1 MINDLWIK
9 SIMDIP
15 KKYIY
20 ILDQNGNILECSNSI
35 LTYFNI
41 KKEDIISKNIFNII
55 DFNKLYLEDGRV
67 LKKEINPLYNIIGH
81 NLKIKKRIVVKSED
95 RVYNLDIFSLNED
108 DGELKGISVI
118 FNDVTKYKESSDKK
132 LKEQQKLELLN
143 TELQGKCE
151 VIDTLRAKEKRD
163 LLNLND
169 ILKNISEGLLVM
181 TNIDKTNYCNS
192 SFYNILG
199 VTNLDIENK
208 RKNLDKYVVTR
219 ENNKSYNIRQFIEMY
234 IIENKKVVR
243 DIVSY
248 ISPKNKEEKYLEFN
262 VNPVYNSKNKFK
274 YMMIIVKDITEIKN
288 HEKNLECARSL
299 MERMVY
305 TINVPMAILDYPSF
319 YVNLAN
325 EDFENMAQCILK
337 DGKTTVLNNYFL
349 DIIKDETK
357 ECFLNILDNVVE
369 ENKEKIINKF
379 EIKDKNGHDKFYKIK
394 ISPYL
399 DEEEKNIKHICIY
412 GVDIT
417 DEITTN
423 IKLRNMTKI
432 KDDFFAMTSHELRTP
447 LAIMIS
453 SIQLA
458 RNVYGKEISE
468 NIDRTLS
475 TINNNCHKLLKLINN
490 ILDISKAEAGFMKA
504 NNSVFDL
511 IDTTRYIIESVTSYA
526 NSKDLSIHFYCTL
539 KEYFVSLDK
548 DKYEKVILNLLSNA
562 IKYTPDGRNI
572 HVFLNLDSKDLA
584 ISVSDEGIGI
594 PEDRIESIFDRY
606 IQVNNKMSN
615 KSSGTGIGLS
625 LVKKLVQIMNG
636 SIYVDSIEGEGST
649 FTLEFPRKII
659 ECEECEFKN
668 CELDN
673 IKNKV
678 EVEFSDI

>member
-9 SIMDIP
+9 SIMDSSQ
-15 KKYIY
+15 KYIY
-20 ILDQNGNILECSNSI
+20 ILDKNGNILECSNNV
-35 LTYFNI
+35 LTYFN
-41 KKEDIISKNIFNII
+41 KRKEDVISKSILNLI
-55 DFNKLYLEDGRV
+55 DFNKFYLEDGSE

-81 NLKIKKRIVVKSED
+81 NFKTQKRIVVKYDE
-95 RVYNLDIFSLNED
+95 RVYNLDIFSLSED
-108 DGELKGISVI
+108 NVEIKGISVI
-118 FNDVTKYKESSDKK
+118 FGDVTKYKESSDKK
-132 LKEQQKLELLN
+132 LKEKQKLELLN
-143 TELQGKCE
+143 TELQCKCE
-151 VIDTLRAKEKRD
+151 VIDTLRAKEKQH

-169 ILKNISEGLLVM
+169 ILKNISEGILVM
-181 TNIDKTNYCNS
+181 PNISKTNFCNS
-192 SFYNILG
+192 SFYDILG
-199 VTNLDIENK
+199 ITNLDIENK
-208 RKNLDKYVVTR
+208 RKNLDKYVIIR
-219 ENNKSYNIRQFIEMY
+219 DNNKSYNIRQFIEMY
-234 IIENKKVVR
+234 ILDNKKVVR

-262 VNPVYNSKNKFK
+262 ANPVYNSNNKFR
-274 YMMIIVKDITEIKN
+274 YMIITVKDITEIKQ
-288 HEKNLECARSL
+288 HEKKLEYARAL

-305 TINVPMAILDYPSF
+305 TIDVPMAVLDYPSF

-325 EDFENMAQCILK
+325 EDFENIIQRILREE
-337 DGKTTVLNNYFL
+337 KTPVLNNYFL
-349 DIIKDETK
+349 DIIKDDAK
-357 ECFLNILDNVVE
+357 ESFLNILDNVIK

-379 EIKDKNGHDKFYKIK
+379 KIKDKNEKDKFYKIK

-399 DEEEKNIKHICIY
+399 DEEENIKHICIY

-417 DEITTN
+417 DEINTN
-423 IKLRNMTKI
+423 IQLQNMTKI

-447 LAIMIS
+447 LAIMSS

-458 RNVYGKEISE
+458 KNVYGRDISA

-475 TINNNCHKLLKLINN
+475 TINNNCYKLLKLINN
-490 ILDISKAEAGFMKA
+490 ILDISKAEAGFMEV

-511 IDTTRYIIESVTSYA
+511 IDTTSYIIESVASYA
-526 NSKDLSIHFYCTL
+526 NSKNLSVHFYCSL

-548 DKYEKVILNLLSNA
+548 DKYEKIMLNLLSNA

-572 HVFLNLDSKDLA
+572 HVFLNLDNKYLT
-584 ISVSDEGIGI
+584 INVSDEGVGI
-594 PEDRIESIFDRY
+594 PEGRIESIFDRY

-625 LVKKLVQIMNG
+625 LVKKLVEIMNG
-636 SIYVDSIEGEGST
+636 AIYVDSIEDEGST
-649 FTLEFPRKII
+649 FTIEFPRKII
-659 ECEECEFKN
+659 EGEECEFKS